1 MNKAKQKGGK
11 IMPQKWWKN
20 TVVYQVYPRSFLD
33 TNGDGIGDIAGVTKK
48 LDYLQNLGIGAIWLS
63 PVFKSPQDDN
73 GYDIS
78 DYMDIDPIFGRVAD
92 MDELIAE
99 GRKRDIKIILDLVLN
114 HSSDEHPWFIEAK
127 KSRDNPYH
135 DFYVWRDGKPGKP
148 PNDLMAAFG
157 GSMWEYVPSLG
168 QYYFHQFS
176 VKQPDLNWHN
186 PALRQELYRMI
197 RFWVE
202 HGAGGFRLDVI
213 DCIAK
218 EPDKKVTAEGK
229 MLHTY
234 VKEMSAAVF
243 QKGDLVTVG
252 EASSATVETAMLWSN
267 PDGSELSMVFQFE
280 HVFQD
285 MILGKT
291 KWDLAPFR
299 FTEFKRIFSKWQTGL
314 YNKGWN
320 SLYFENHDQPR
331 SVSRFGDDGQYH
343 AESAKMLA
351 LVLHGMQ
358 GTPYVYQGQ
367 ELGMTNMRYGIEEF
381 KDIETLNYYKERVAD
396 GYAKEDVM
404 RSIYVKSRDNARTP
418 MQWTSGVNA
427 GFTEGKPW
435 IKVNP
440 NYTVINAE
448 NQMSDADS
456 VFSFYKKLIALRKT
470 EPVLTE
476 GKYVPLFED
485 DANVFAYT
493 REWDGE
499 KLLVLANF
507 TKNHI
512 EIPERLIESFLTGEC
527 LIANYNSPMT
537 ADKLRPYEAVMI
549 ILRRNKA

>member
-1 MNKAKQKGGK
+1 
-11 IMPQKWWKN
+11 MPQKWWKN

-135 DFYVWRDGKPGKP
+135 DFYVWQDGKPGKL
-148 PNDLMAAFG
+148 PNDLKAAFG

-202 HGAGGFRLDVI
+202 RGVGGFRLDVI

-218 EPDKKVTAEGK
+218 EPEKKVTAEGK

-234 VKEMSAAVF
+234 IKEMSAAVF
-243 QKGDLVTVG
+243 QKGDLMTVG
-252 EASSATVETAMLWSN
+252 EASSATVETSMLWSN

-285 MILGKT
+285 QIPGKS
-291 KWDLAPFR
+291 KWDLAPLR

-331 SVSRFGDDGQYH
+331 SVSRYCDDGQYR
-343 AESAKMLA
+343 AQSAKMLA

-367 ELGMTNMRYGIEEF
+367 ELGMTNIRYGIEEF
-381 KDIETLNYYKERVAD
+381 KDLETLNYYRERIAD

-404 RSIYVKSRDNARTP
+404 RSIYAKGRDNARTP

-427 GFTEGKPW
+427 GFSEGEPW
-435 IKVNP
+435 IKINP
-440 NYTVINAE
+440 NYTDINAE
-448 NQMSDADS
+448 SQMSNADS

-476 GKYVPLFED
+476 GKYAPLLED

-499 KLLVLANF
+499 KLLVMANF
-507 TKNHI
+507 SNSHI
-512 EIPERLIESFLTGEC
+512 EVSERLIEPFLAGEC
-527 LIANYNSPMT
+527 LIANYNTPMT
-537 ADKLRPYEAVMI
+537 ANKLRPYEAGMF
-549 ILRRNKA
+549 ILRRDKH

>member
-1 MNKAKQKGGK
+1 
-11 IMPQKWWKN
+11 MPQKWWKN
-20 TVVYQVYPRSFLD
+20 TVIYQVYPRSFLD
-33 TNGDGIGDIAGVTKK
+33 TNGDGIGDIAGVTRK
-48 LDYLQNLGIGAIWLS
+48 LDYLKNLGIGAIWLS

-114 HSSDEHPWFIEAK
+114 HSSDEHPWFIEAI

-135 DFYVWRDGKPGKP
+135 NFYVWRDGRPGKP

-176 VKQPDLNWHN
+176 VKQPDLNWDN

-202 HGAGGFRLDVI
+202 RGVGGFRLDVI
-213 DCIAK
+213 DSIAK

-243 QKGDLVTVG
+243 QNGDLVTVG
-252 EASSATVETAMLWSN
+252 EAPGATVETAMLWSN
-267 PDGSELSMVFQFE
+267 SDGSELSMVFQFE
-280 HVFQD
+280 HVLLD
-285 MILGKT
+285 MIPGKS
-291 KWDLAPFR
+291 KWDLAPLR
-299 FTEFKRIFSKWQTGL
+299 FTDFKRVFSKWQTGL

-331 SVSRFGDDGQYH
+331 SVSRFGDDGQYR

-367 ELGMTNMRYGIEEF
+367 ELGMTNIRYGIEEF
-381 KDIETLNYYKERVAD
+381 KDLETLNYYRERIAD

-404 RSIYVKSRDNARTP
+404 RSIYAKGRDNARTP

-427 GFTEGKPW
+427 GFSEGEPW
-435 IKVNP
+435 IKINP
-440 NYTVINAE
+440 NYTDINAE
-448 NQMSDADS
+448 SQMSNADS

-476 GKYVPLFED
+476 GKYAPLLED
-485 DANVFAYT
+485 DTNVFAYT

-507 TKNHI
+507 TNTHI
-512 EIPERLIESFLTGEC
+512 EISERLIEPFLTGEC

-537 ADKLRPYEAVMI
+537 ANKLRPYEAVMI